1 MKRLKNMTATDFAV
15 LITKFLTEYLPL
27 HRNCS
32 KNTISSY
39 KDSLKLFILFLRD
52 GKSMNINKFKM
63 HQINKELIL
72 EFIEWLENRGNS
84 PVTINHRLAGIKSFI
99 NFAQYES
106 VENLAYLQPVLSVK
120 SLKTTTRQVDYLTE
134 EQMNS
139 LINLPP
145 TDTFAGLR
153 HRIIMCLLYDT
164 GARVQELCD
173 LKIEDINLGNNPTV
187 KLHGK
192 GSKIRIVP
200 ISKNMNQILEVYIS
214 KFFSDIKLKN
224 EYLIKNKNNQKMSR
238 DGIEYIVQKYATI
251 LKNNDPSFPSKVHP
265 HMFRHSKAMH
275 MLAVD
280 IPIVY
285 IRDFLGHEDISTTM
299 IYARADS
306 RKKNEAINNL
316 APKLIE
322 ENYVDWSKDKDLL
335 DFLNSFK

>member
-1 MKRLKNMTATDFAV
+1 MTATDFAV

-63 HQINKELIL
+63 HQINRELIL

-214 KFFSDIKLKN
+214 KFYSNIKLKN
-224 EYLIKNKNNQKMSR
+224 EYLIKNKNNQQMSR

-251 LKNNDPSFPSKVHP
+251 LKNNNPSFPSKVHP

-322 ENYVDWSKDKDLL
+322 ENYVDWSKDQDLL

>member
-1 MKRLKNMTATDFAV
+1 MTATDFAV

-39 KDSLKLFILFLRD
+39 KDSLKLFIFFLRD
-52 GKSMNINKFKM
+52 DKSMNINKFKM
-63 HQINKELIL
+63 HQINRELIL

-120 SLKTTTRQVDYLTE
+120 SLKTITRQVDYLTE

-145 TDTFAGLR
+145 TDTFTGLR

-224 EYLIKNKNNQKMSR
+224 EYLIKNKNNQQMSR

-322 ENYVDWSKDKDLL
+322 ENYVDWSKDQDLL

>member
-1 MKRLKNMTATDFAV
+1 MTATDFAV
-15 LITKFLTEYLPL
+15 LVTKFLTEYLPL

-63 HQINKELIL
+63 RQIDRELIL
-72 EFIEWLENRGNS
+72 EFIEWLKNRGNS

-134 EQMNS
+134 EQMNK

-224 EYLIKNKNNQKMSR
+224 EYLIKNKNNQQMSR

-322 ENYVDWSKDKDLL
+322 ENYVDWSKDQDLL

>member
-1 MKRLKNMTATDFAV
+1 MTATDFAV

-63 HQINKELIL
+63 HQINRELIL
-72 EFIEWLENRGNS
+72 EFIEWLKNHGNS

-134 EQMNS
+134 EQINK

-145 TDTFAGLR
+145 IDTSTGIR

-173 LKIEDINLGNNPTV
+173 LKL
-187 KLHGK
+187 
-192 GSKIRIVP
+192 KISI
-200 ISKNMNQILEVYIS
+200 
-214 KFFSDIKLKN
+214 
-224 EYLIKNKNNQKMSR
+224 
-238 DGIEYIVQKYATI
+238 
-251 LKNNDPSFPSKVHP
+251 
-265 HMFRHSKAMH
+265 
-275 MLAVD
+275 
-280 IPIVY
+280 
-285 IRDFLGHEDISTTM
+285 
-299 IYARADS
+299 
-306 RKKNEAINNL
+306 
-316 APKLIE
+316 
-322 ENYVDWSKDKDLL
+322 
-335 DFLNSFK
+335 

>member
-1 MKRLKNMTATDFAV
+1 MTATDFAV

-52 GKSMNINKFKM
+52 HKSMNINKFKM
-63 HQINKELIL
+63 HQINRELIL

-224 EYLIKNKNNQKMSR
+224 EYLIKNAQFKK
-238 DGIEYIVQKYATI
+238 IVALSNLIQRIYH
-251 LKNNDPSFPSKVHP
+251 NDI
-265 HMFRHSKAMH
+265 RN
-275 MLAVD
+275 ML
-280 IPIVY
+280 P
-285 IRDFLGHEDISTTM
+285 
-299 IYARADS
+299 
-306 RKKNEAINNL
+306 
-316 APKLIE
+316 
-322 ENYVDWSKDKDLL
+322 
-335 DFLNSFK
+335 

>member
-1 MKRLKNMTATDFAV
+1 MTATDFAV
-15 LITKFLTEYLPL
+15 LVTKFLTEYLPL

-39 KDSLKLFILFLRD
+39 KDSLKLFIFFLRD
-52 GKSMNINKFKM
+52 HKSMNINKFKM
-63 HQINKELIL
+63 RQIDRELIL
-72 EFIEWLENRGNS
+72 EFIEWLKNRGNS

-134 EQMNS
+134 EQMNN

-145 TDTFAGLR
+145 TDTFTGLR

-224 EYLIKNKNNQKMSR
+224 EYLIKNKNNQQMSR

-322 ENYVDWSKDKDLL
+322 ENYVDWSKDQDLL

>member
-1 MKRLKNMTATDFAV
+1 MTATDFAV

-63 HQINKELIL
+63 HQINRELIL

-134 EQMNS
+134 EQMNK

-145 TDTFAGLR
+145 TDTFTGLR

-214 KFFSDIKLKN
+214 KFYSNIKLKN
-224 EYLIKNKNNQKMSR
+224 EYLIKNKNNQQMSR

-251 LKNNDPSFPSKVHP
+251 LKNNNPSFPSKVHP

-322 ENYVDWSKDKDLL
+322 EKYVDWSKDQDLL

>member
-1 MKRLKNMTATDFAV
+1 MTATDFAV
-15 LITKFLTEYLPL
+15 LVTKFLTEYLPL

-32 KNTISSY
+32 KNTINSY

-52 GKSMNINKFKM
+52 DKSININKFKM
-63 HQINKELIL
+63 HQINRELIL
-72 EFIEWLENRGNS
+72 EFIEWLKNRGNA
-84 PVTINHRLAGIKSFI
+84 PVTINQRLAGIKSFI

-106 VENLAYLQPVLSVK
+106 VENLAYLQSVLSVK

-134 EQMNS
+134 EQMNK

-145 TDTFAGLR
+145 TDTFTGLR

-214 KFFSDIKLKN
+214 KYFTDVTLRK
-224 EYLIKNKNNQKMSR
+224 EYLIRNKNNQQMSR

-322 ENYVDWSKDKDLL
+322 ENYVDWNKDKDLL

>member
-1 MKRLKNMTATDFAV
+1 MSKPQV
-15 LITKFLTEYLPL
+15 YLV
-27 HRNCS
+27 
-32 KNTISSY
+32 T
-39 KDSLKLFILFLRD
+39 
-52 GKSMNINKFKM
+52 
-63 HQINKELIL
+63 Q
-72 EFIEWLENRGNS
+72 FIEWLENRGNS

-224 EYLIKNKNNQKMSR
+224 EYLIKNKNNQQMSR
-238 DGIEYIVQKYATI
+238 DGIKYIVQKYATI
-251 LKNNDPSFPSKVHP
+251 LKKNDPSFPSKVHP

-322 ENYVDWSKDKDLL
+322 ENYVDWSKDQDLL

>member
-1 MKRLKNMTATDFAV
+1 MTATDFAV
-15 LITKFLTEYLPL
+15 LVTKFLTEYLPL
-27 HRNCS
+27 HRSCS

-52 GKSMNINKFKM
+52 HKSMNINKFM
-63 HQINKELIL
+63 MRQIDRELIL
-72 EFIEWLENRGNS
+72 EFIEWLKNRGNS
-84 PVTINHRLAGIKSFI
+84 PVTINHRLAGIKSFL

-120 SLKTTTRQVDYLTE
+120 SLKTITRQVDYLTE

-145 TDTFAGLR
+145 TDTFTGLR

-224 EYLIKNKNNQKMSR
+224 EYLIKNKNNQQMSR
-238 DGIEYIVQKYATI
+238 DGIEYIVQKYASI

-322 ENYVDWSKDKDLL
+322 ENYVDWSKDQDLL

>member
-1 MKRLKNMTATDFAV
+1 MTATDFAV

-63 HQINKELIL
+63 HQINRELIL

-134 EQMNS
+134 EQMNK

-145 TDTFAGLR
+145 TDTLPGLR

-224 EYLIKNKNNQKMSR
+224 EYLIKNKNNQQMSR

-322 ENYVDWSKDKDLL
+322 ENYVDWSKDQDLL

>member
-1 MKRLKNMTATDFAV
+1 MTATDFAV
-15 LITKFLTEYLPL
+15 LVTKFLTEYLPL
-27 HRNCS
+27 HRSCS

-52 GKSMNINKFKM
+52 HKSMNINKFKM
-63 HQINKELIL
+63 RQIDRELIL
-72 EFIEWLENRGNS
+72 EFIEWLKNRGNS

-99 NFAQYES
+99 NFAQYGS

-145 TDTFAGLR
+145 TDTFTGLR

-224 EYLIKNKNNQKMSR
+224 EYLIKNKNNQQMSR

-322 ENYVDWSKDKDLL
+322 ENYVDWSKDQDLL

>member
-1 MKRLKNMTATDFAV
+1 MTATDFAV

-63 HQINKELIL
+63 HQINRELIL

-214 KFFSDIKLKN
+214 KFYSNIKLKN
-224 EYLIKNKNNQKMSR
+224 EYLIKNKNNQQMSR

-251 LKNNDPSFPSKVHP
+251 LKNNNPSFPSKVHP

-322 ENYVDWSKDKDLL
+322 EKYVDWSKDQDLL

>member
-1 MKRLKNMTATDFAV
+1 MTATDFAV
-15 LITKFLTEYLPL
+15 LVTKFLTEYLPL

-32 KNTISSY
+32 KNTINSY

-52 GKSMNINKFKM
+52 DKSMNINKFKM
-63 HQINKELIL
+63 HQINRELIL

-84 PVTINHRLAGIKSFI
+84 SVTINHRLAGIKSFI

-139 LINLPP
+139 LINFPP
-145 TDTFAGLR
+145 TDTFTGLR

-224 EYLIKNKNNQKMSR
+224 EYLIKNKNNQQMSR
-238 DGIEYIVQKYATI
+238 DGIEYIVQKYASI

-322 ENYVDWSKDKDLL
+322 ESYVDWSKDQDLL

>member
-1 MKRLKNMTATDFAV
+1 MTATDFAV

-27 HRNCS
+27 HRSCS

-52 GKSMNINKFKM
+52 HKSMNINKFKM
-63 HQINKELIL
+63 HQINRELIL

-99 NFAQYES
+99 NFAQYKS
-106 VENLAYLQPVLSVK
+106 VENLAYLQPVLSIK

-200 ISKNMNQILEVYIS
+200 ISKNMNQILEVYIP

-224 EYLIKNKNNQKMSR
+224 EYLIKNKNNQQMSR
-238 DGIEYIVQKYATI
+238 DGIKYIVQKYATI

-322 ENYVDWSKDKDLL
+322 ENYVDWSKDQDLL

>member
-1 MKRLKNMTATDFAV
+1 MTATDFAV

-63 HQINKELIL
+63 HQINRELIL

-106 VENLAYLQPVLSVK
+106 VENLAFLQPVLSVK

-134 EQMNS
+134 EQMNN

-145 TDTFAGLR
+145 IDTSTGIR
-153 HRIIMCLLYDT
+153 HRIIMFLLSDT
-164 GARVQELCD
+164 GARLHELCD

-224 EYLIKNKNNQKMSR
+224 EYLIKNKNNQQMSR

-322 ENYVDWSKDKDLL
+322 ENYVDWSKDQDLL

>member
-1 MKRLKNMTATDFAV
+1 MTATDFAV
-15 LITKFLTEYLPL
+15 LVTKFLTEYLPL

-32 KNTISSY
+32 KNTINSY

-52 GKSMNINKFKM
+52 DKSININKFKM
-63 HQINKELIL
+63 HQINRELIL
-72 EFIEWLENRGNS
+72 EFIEWLKNRGNA
-84 PVTINHRLAGIKSFI
+84 PVTINQRLAGIKSFI

-106 VENLAYLQPVLSVK
+106 VENLAYLQSVLSVK

-134 EQMNS
+134 EQMNK

-145 TDTFAGLR
+145 TDTFTGLR

-214 KFFSDIKLKN
+214 KYFTDVTLRK
-224 EYLIKNKNNQKMSR
+224 EYLIRNKNNQQMSR

-285 IRDFLGHEDISTTM
+285 IRAFLGHEDISTTM

-322 ENYVDWSKDKDLL
+322 ENYVDWSKDQDLL

>member
-1 MKRLKNMTATDFAV
+1 MTATDFAV
-15 LITKFLTEYLPL
+15 LVTKFLTEYLPL

-63 HQINKELIL
+63 RQIDRELIL
-72 EFIEWLENRGNS
+72 EFIEWLKNRGNS

-134 EQMNS
+134 EQMNK

-145 TDTFAGLR
+145 TDTLPGLR
-153 HRIIMCLLYDT
+153 HCIIMCLLYDT

-224 EYLIKNKNNQKMSR
+224 EYLIKNKNNQQMSR

-322 ENYVDWSKDKDLL
+322 ENYVDWSKDQDLL

>member
-1 MKRLKNMTATDFAV
+1 MTATDFAV

-63 HQINKELIL
+63 HQINRELIL

-134 EQMNS
+134 EQMNN
-139 LINLPP
+139 LINLPHI
-145 TDTFAGLR
+145 DTSTGIR

-224 EYLIKNKNNQKMSR
+224 EYLIKNKNNQQMSR

-322 ENYVDWSKDKDLL
+322 ENYVDWSKDQDLL

>member
-1 MKRLKNMTATDFAV
+1 
-15 LITKFLTEYLPL
+15 
-27 HRNCS
+27 
-32 KNTISSY
+32 
-39 KDSLKLFILFLRD
+39 
-52 GKSMNINKFKM
+52 M
-63 HQINKELIL
+63 HQINRELIL

-120 SLKTTTRQVDYLTE
+120 SLKTTTRLVDYLTE

-224 EYLIKNKNNQKMSR
+224 EYLIKNKNNQQMSR
-238 DGIEYIVQKYATI
+238 DGIKYIVQKYATI
-251 LKNNDPSFPSKVHP
+251 LKKNDPSFPSKVHP

-322 ENYVDWSKDKDLL
+322 EKYVDWSKDQDLL

>member
-1 MKRLKNMTATDFAV
+1 MTATDFAV

-63 HQINKELIL
+63 HQINRELIL

-84 PVTINHRLAGIKSFI
+84 PLPINHRLAAIKSFI

-134 EQMNS
+134 EQMNN

-145 TDTFAGLR
+145 TDTSTGIR

-224 EYLIKNKNNQKMSR
+224 EYLIKNKNNQQMSR

-322 ENYVDWSKDKDLL
+322 ENYVDWSKDQDLL

>member
-1 MKRLKNMTATDFAV
+1 MTATDFAV

-27 HRNCS
+27 HRSCS

-52 GKSMNINKFKM
+52 HKSMNINKFKM
-63 HQINKELIL
+63 RQINRELIL
-72 EFIEWLENRGNS
+72 EFIEWLKNRGNS

-145 TDTFAGLR
+145 TDTFTGLR

-192 GSKIRIVP
+192 DSKIRIVP

-224 EYLIKNKNNQKMSR
+224 EYLIKNKNNQQMSR

-322 ENYVDWSKDKDLL
+322 ENYVDWSKEQDLL

>member
-1 MKRLKNMTATDFAV
+1 MTATDFAV

-52 GKSMNINKFKM
+52 HKSMNINKFKM
-63 HQINKELIL
+63 RQIDRELIL

-224 EYLIKNKNNQKMSR
+224 EYLIKNKNNQQMSR

-251 LKNNDPSFPSKVHP
+251 LKKMILVSHP
-265 HMFRHSKAMH
+265 KFILICS
-275 MLAVD
+275 D
-280 IPIVY
+280 IVKQCTCLQLI
-285 IRDFLGHEDISTTM
+285 FLLSIFEIFWGMKIFQQ
-299 IYARADS
+299 
-306 RKKNEAINNL
+306 L
-316 APKLIE
+316 
-322 ENYVDWSKDKDLL
+322 
-335 DFLNSFK
+335 

>member
-1 MKRLKNMTATDFAV
+1 MTATDFAV

-39 KDSLKLFILFLRD
+39 KDSLKLFIFFLRD
-52 GKSMNINKFKM
+52 HKSMNINKFKM
-63 HQINKELIL
+63 RQIDRELIL
-72 EFIEWLENRGNS
+72 EFIEWLKNRGNS

-134 EQMNS
+134 EQMNK

-145 TDTFAGLR
+145 TDTLPGLR

-224 EYLIKNKNNQKMSR
+224 EYLIKNKNNQQMSR

-322 ENYVDWSKDKDLL
+322 ENYVDWSKDQDLL

>member
-1 MKRLKNMTATDFAV
+1 MTATDFAV

-39 KDSLKLFILFLRD
+39 KDSLKLFIFFLRD
-52 GKSMNINKFKM
+52 DKSMNINKFKM
-63 HQINKELIL
+63 HQINRELIL

-134 EQMNS
+134 EQMNK

-145 TDTFAGLR
+145 IDTSTGIR

-224 EYLIKNKNNQKMSR
+224 EYLIKNKNNQQMSR

-322 ENYVDWSKDKDLL
+322 ENYVDWSKDQDLL

>member
-1 MKRLKNMTATDFAV
+1 MTATDFAV

-27 HRNCS
+27 HRSCS

-52 GKSMNINKFKM
+52 HKSMNINKFKM
-63 HQINKELIL
+63 RQINRELIL
-72 EFIEWLENRGNS
+72 EFIEWLKNRGNS

-134 EQMNS
+134 EQTNS

-145 TDTFAGLR
+145 TDTFTGLR

-224 EYLIKNKNNQKMSR
+224 EYLIKNKNNQQMSR

-322 ENYVDWSKDKDLL
+322 ENYVDWSKDQDLL

>member
-1 MKRLKNMTATDFAV
+1 MTATDFAV

-63 HQINKELIL
+63 HQINRELIL

-224 EYLIKNKNNQKMSR
+224 EYLIKNKNNQQMSR

-322 ENYVDWSKDKDLL
+322 ENYVDWSKDQDLL